1 MFTWK
6 NDSETS
12 RQRTKVESVRFP
24 NSITPKTHLKVI
36 NIWNQILSNK
46 LIFLKVSIVIHTGI
60 IRMPF
65 TAVLTC
71 GNKKWEVP
79 GSFEG
84 IDSTNIKLE
93 FEEISLLEGNR
104 KFSRM

>member
-1 MFTWK
+1 M
-6 NDSETS
+6 
-12 RQRTKVESVRFP
+12 
-24 NSITPKTHLKVI
+24 
-36 NIWNQILSNK
+36 
-46 LIFLKVSIVIHTGI
+46 IHTGI

-65 TAVLTC
+65 TAVFTC

-79 GSFEG
+79 GNFEG